1 LFYAEQPY
9 SSRPRYI
16 ADYLG
21 GRTPSA
27 LRDILGEKVEWLTVK
42 LDKASR
48 VAKRDAMDCY
58 DGELAMFGSRAH
70 LDNFVAGV
78 LRRERVGLRAGDR
91 PPAFLGGVLCRS
103 PSRCSSAR
111 RSVRVWDPSRGPAG
125 PYVVRPSC
133 ARRSATTTRARTPRC
148 VIWLSN

>member
-1 LFYAEQPY
+1 RPSSWDRHRGTETAGESFQERRDEDLAASKALGVEPVWLPFTDDSYLARRDPDEIWAALEPHLADAAAVLMPGSPLAHGDHRYTTALTVERLDSKLPTLFYAEQPY

-48 VAKRDAMDCY
+48 VAKR
-58 DGELAMFGSRAH
+58 
-70 LDNFVAGV
+70 
-78 LRRERVGLRAGDR
+78 
-91 PPAFLGGVLCRS
+91 
-103 PSRCSSAR
+103 
-111 RSVRVWDPSRGPAG
+111 
-125 PYVVRPSC
+125 
-133 ARRSATTTRARTPRC
+133 
-148 VIWLSN
+148 